1 MGPAPP
7 AAAPPI
13 TAEYATALQP
23 ASGGAPV
30 QSAFRFCRATGGQT
44 RVDSGKT
51 SVISDPAAGHTI
63 LLDHV
68 KKTATISQAP
78 PQTPKLPGMPPMP
91 QFAAP
96 GVPTAPKT
104 PGVQVQDLGKSVIQG
119 HEVEGKRFL
128 IPPPPALPGMPQAPK
143 APGLPQMPKAPQ
155 APGMPAA
162 PPQPPAPGVP
172 QSPKKPTIAE
182 VWHSPSMGLPMLTK
196 MSGGFGQLTQVCQRA
211 VPGEPHPAA
220 FQIPP
225 GYKAILAPPAKPP
238 ALPAR

>member
-1 MGPAPP
+1 
-7 AAAPPI
+7 
-13 TAEYATALQP
+13 
-23 ASGGAPV
+23 V

-44 RVDSGKT
+44 RVDSGNT

-78 PQTPKLPGMPPMP
+78 PQVPKLPGMPPMP

-96 GVPTAPKT
+96 GLPTTPKT
-104 PGVQVQDLGKSVIQG
+104 PGVQVQDLGKGVIQG

-128 IPPPPALPGMPQAPK
+128 IPPSPALPGMPQAPK
-143 APGLPQMPKAPQ
+143 PPGPPQMPKAPQ

-162 PPQPPAPGVP
+162 PQSPQAPAAPPPPPAPGMP
-172 QSPKKPTIAE
+172 PSPKGTTIAE

-211 VPGEPHPAA
+211 VPGEPHPTA
-220 FQIPP
+220 FQIPQ
-225 GYKAILAPPAKPP
+225 GYKVVIPKQPKPRD
-238 ALPAR
+238 LQNSLS

>member
-1 MGPAPP
+1 
-7 AAAPPI
+7 
-13 TAEYATALQP
+13 LHP
-23 ASGGAPV
+23 ASGAAPV

-78 PQTPKLPGMPPMP
+78 PQVPKLPGMPPMP

-96 GVPTAPKT
+96 GVPTAPQT

-119 HEVEGKRFL
+119 HAVEGKRFL
-128 IPPPPALPGMPQAPK
+128 IPPPPPPAPGMPQ
-143 APGLPQMPKAPQ
+143 
-155 APGMPAA
+155 
-162 PPQPPAPGVP
+162 
-172 QSPKKPTIAE
+172 SPKGPTIAE
-182 VWHSPSMGLPMLTK
+182 AWHSPSMGLPMLTK

-225 GYKAILAPPAKPP
+225 GYKAILAPPPQPP
-238 ALPAR
+238 APPAR

>member
-1 MGPAPP
+1 MGPVPP

-44 RVDSGKT
+44 RVDSGNT

-78 PQTPKLPGMPPMP
+78 PQVPKLPGMPPMP

-96 GVPTAPKT
+96 GLPTAPQT

-128 IPPPPALPGMPQAPK
+128 IPPPPPPAPGMPQPPK
-143 APGLPQMPKAPQ
+143 G
-155 APGMPAA
+155 
-162 PPQPPAPGVP
+162 
-172 QSPKKPTIAE
+172 PTVAE
-182 VWHSPSMGLPMLTK
+182 VWHSPSMGLPMLTN

-238 ALPAR
+238 VPPAR